1 MSTFIEQIT
10 NDPDSFGTKLK
21 LKETF
26 DSIMREA
33 KQRLPPTHPERIKVI
48 MIDSIKSVLLC
59 LYICVDFSFFGIC
72 SAYLFNNAHVHL
84 IN

>member
-1 MSTFIEQIT
+1 MHLSTFIEQVT

-33 KQRLPPTHPERIKVI
+33 KQRLPPTHPERIKVS
-48 MIDSIKSVLLC
+48 MIYSIKSALLAM
-59 LYICVDFSFFGIC
+59 YKVM
-72 SAYLFNNAHVHL
+72 HVFL
-84 IN
+84 IIKVCN

>member
-1 MSTFIEQIT
+1 MHLSTFIEQVT

-33 KQRLPPTHPERIKVI
+33 KQRLPPTHPERIKVS
-48 MIDSIKSVLLC
+48 MIDSIKSALLAIWLC
-59 LYICVDFSFFGIC
+59 MYFLLLKYVID
-72 SAYLFNNAHVHL
+72 
-84 IN
+84 